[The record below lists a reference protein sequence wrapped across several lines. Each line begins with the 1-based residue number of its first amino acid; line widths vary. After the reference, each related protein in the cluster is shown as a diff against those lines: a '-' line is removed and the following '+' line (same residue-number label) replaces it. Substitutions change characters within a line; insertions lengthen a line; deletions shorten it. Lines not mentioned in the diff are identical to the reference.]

1 MGRMGQLSYLLTTNL
16 LPLALDH
23 PDWTIPWA
31 GIGGFLL
38 GVGSALSGTAAL
50 ITARRKGR
58 DEGSASVESKSSGS
72 SRERVSGS
80 ESSESERSSSDE
92 DGDDFSS

>member
-1 MGRMGQLSYLLTTNL
+1 MMPTQELLTNL
-16 LPLALDH
+16 VLALDH
-23 PDWTIPWA
+23 PDWNIPWA

-58 DEGSASVESKSSGS
+58 DEANASIDSGS
-72 SRERVSGS
+72 SDGGGERHSDDNG
-80 ESSESERSSSDE
+80 SESERSSTD
-92 DGDDFSS
+92 

>member
-58 DEGSASVESKSSGS
+58 DEGSASVESKFSGS
-72 SRERVSGS
+72 SGERVSGS

-92 DGDDFSS
+92 DGDDLSS

>member
-1 MGRMGQLSYLLTTNL
+1 MMLMQELLTNL
-16 LPLALDH
+16 AISLPNWD
-23 PDWTIPWA
+23 IPWA

-58 DEGSASVESKSSGS
+58 DESSASTNSGS
-72 SRERVSGS
+72 GDGGGERVPDSDSS
-80 ESSESERSSSDE
+80 ESSTGSD
-92 DGDDFSS
+92 

>member
-1 MGRMGQLSYLLTTNL
+1 MPMQELLTNL
-16 LPLALDH
+16 VLALDH
-23 PDWTIPWA
+23 PDWNIPWA

-58 DEGSASVESKSSGS
+58 DESSASTNSGS
-72 SRERVSGS
+72 GDGGGERVS
-80 ESSESERSSSDE
+80 
-92 DGDDFSS
+92 DGDSIQSG

>member
-1 MGRMGQLSYLLTTNL
+1 MMPMQELLINQL
-16 LPLALDH
+16 LPLALDF
-23 PDWTIPWA
+23 PNWDIPWA

-58 DEGSASVESKSSGS
+58 DEASASTDSGS
-72 SRERVSGS
+72 SDGSGERHSDNAG
-80 ESSESERSSSDE
+80 SESERSSTD
-92 DGDDFSS
+92 

>member
-72 SRERVSGS
+72 IGERVSGS

-92 DGDDFSS
+92 DGDDLSS

>member
-38 GVGSALSGTAAL
+38 GVGSALSGAAAL
-50 ITARRKGR
+50 MTARRKGR
-58 DEGSASVESKSSGS
+58 DEGSASVKSESGS
-72 SRERVSGS
+72 GSGERVSGS
-80 ESSESERSSSDE
+80 ESSESERSSPDE
-92 DGDDFSS
+92 NSNDLGS

>member
-1 MGRMGQLSYLLTTNL
+1 MRELLTNL
-16 LPLALDH
+16 VLALDH
-23 PDWTIPWA
+23 PDWNIPWA

-58 DEGSASVESKSSGS
+58 DEASTSTSSGS
-72 SRERVSGS
+72 GDGGGERHSDDNG
-80 ESSESERSSSDE
+80 SESERSGTD
-92 DGDDFSS
+92 